1 MTHDNNSVTIKNSI
15 MNSIR
20 FLNDKRIKLNNVMY
34 KPYLVGDLPPSFGQR
49 YKIQFNSDGTED
61 VLDGIY
67 RWFNFKGLTYVK
79 E

>member
-1 MTHDNNSVTIKNSI
+1 
-15 MNSIR
+15 MNSIK
-20 FLNDKRIKLNNVMY
+20 FLNDKRIKLNNVTY

-61 VLDGIY
+61 VLDGIHK
-67 RWFNFKGLTYVK
+67 WFNFKGLTYIK

>member
-1 MTHDNNSVTIKNSI
+1 
-15 MNSIR
+15 MNSIK
-20 FLNDKRIKLNNVMY
+20 FLNDKRIKLNNVIY

-61 VLDGIY
+61 VSDGIY
-67 RWFNFKGLTYVK
+67 KWFNFRGLTYIK